1 MSRPLTAL
9 LVALL
14 AVTAGCQGFT
24 AGEGTPESVTPAPVP
39 SATATA
45 PTGPFDAQRLADRH
59 RAALS
64 NRSYAILVRFTVQYE
79 NGTVGTMRDR
89 IAVGDDGTYR
99 WERRTTSAYPGR
111 SRNRSV
117 WYDGTRSAVRRT
129 TDDGDLTVSTV
140 DGSYLG
146 DPTLSGFLGRLLGGF
161 NVSVERTPS
170 GRRLSST
177 HGDAGA
183 VPHPPNVREVT
194 DSSLQATVD
203 GGVVSALRI
212 RGEGTNRRTGE
223 PVTVWFEL
231 STTAVGGTDPTEP
244 TWASEALANETETA
258 GPSDGGD

>member
-1 MSRPLTAL
+1 MFRPLAAL

-14 AVTAGCQGFT
+14 AVTAGCQGLT
-24 AGEGTPESVTPAPVP
+24 AGESIPEPVTPAPVP

-59 RAALS
+59 RGSLS
-64 NRSYAILVRFTVQYE
+64 NRSYAILVRFTVRYE
-79 NGTVGTMRDR
+79 NGTVGAMRDR

-117 WYDGTRSAVRRT
+117 WYDGARSAVRRA

-161 NVSVERTPS
+161 DVSVERTAT
-170 GRRLSST
+170 GQQLSST
-177 HGDAGA
+177 RGETGA
-183 VPHPPNVREVT
+183 VPHPPNVRDIT
-194 DSSLQATVD
+194 DSSLRASVD
-203 GGVVSALRI
+203 GGVVSSLRI

-231 STTAVGGTDPTEP
+231 RTTAVGETDPAEP
-244 TWASEALANETETA
+244 AWATKALANETETVV
-258 GPSDGGD
+258 PRSEES